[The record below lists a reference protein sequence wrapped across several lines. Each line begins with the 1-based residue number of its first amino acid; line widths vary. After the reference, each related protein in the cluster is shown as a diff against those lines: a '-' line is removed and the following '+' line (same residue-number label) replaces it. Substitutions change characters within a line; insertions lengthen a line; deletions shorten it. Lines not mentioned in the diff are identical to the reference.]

1 MLENPVNR
9 SNIRYIG
16 NRAGTR
22 THGNDSSPARSRAHA
37 KAVQRY
43 TKRSSHL
50 AITCAQGLVKQES
63 KEIKQTKKI
72 NVLIMGVNE
81 MNRQTMRQRNSL
93 KQFSN
98 DLLIAEENLLTD
110 VISKD
115 KKERTDN
122 LLGLIGMFFIQG
134 ATLPTLYYVLFSNGV
149 IPPLTLVGGV
159 FVGLLFYQA
168 RALRNIKR
176 EWVYVLGNCF
186 GLVSNGIM
194 TFLLLF

>member
-1 MLENPVNR
+1 MVL
-9 SNIRYIG
+9 
-16 NRAGTR
+16 
-22 THGNDSSPARSRAHA
+22 
-37 KAVQRY
+37 
-43 TKRSSHL
+43 
-50 AITCAQGLVKQES
+50 KQS
-63 KEIKQTKKI
+63 KQLRL
-72 NVLIMGVNE
+72 NYLFMGKFT

>member
-1 MLENPVNR
+1 
-9 SNIRYIG
+9 
-16 NRAGTR
+16 
-22 THGNDSSPARSRAHA
+22 
-37 KAVQRY
+37 
-43 TKRSSHL
+43 
-50 AITCAQGLVKQES
+50 
-63 KEIKQTKKI
+63 
-72 NVLIMGVNE
+72 
-81 MNRQTMRQRNSL
+81 MNRQTIRQRNGL